1 MFCYFDLNICGF
13 DLKYYAILVLFPEL
27 LSISL
32 LLSLL
37 DDFIDF

>member
-1 MFCYFDLNICGF
+1 MFYHFDLNILV
-13 DLKYYAILVLFPEL
+13 DLEYYAILVLFPEL